1 MKNKLNKYIKELSL
15 NDKKTLTEKVA
26 KLFEEGGELAK
37 VVLPFEGA
45 YATNHRVTDKKRLLE
60 ECVDVFLVNQ
70 SIMYSLGFSDE
81 EFEDLVFEKA
91 QVWNT
96 LQVKEDRALANGD
109 TMPYEIH
116 VTVNAENGI
125 DVEQYKK
132 DCKKIGVKP
141 ILLELQNQS
150 GSTVMDD
157 VMTSSKIYGNNGEAF
172 DEMKRISN
180 SLKEKGYNVIR
191 EKIEASY
198 WHQKAPFIE
207 DGDSKMPEGCYF
219 ECHFN
224 VLCDYEKMT
233 ELSRIAKENNCHLSK
248 NIFKKL
254 DDNTF
259 TIMLTYRS
267 YTDMYEDFENNI
279 DNIKNILKSSNFKV
293 EKEIVEFS
301 IYDTK
306 LTHDSKWLESK

>member
-45 YATNHRVTDKKRLLE
+45 YATNHRVIDKKRLLE

-91 QVWNT
+91 QVWNN
-96 LQVKEDRALANGD
+96 LQVKEDRALVNGD

-132 DCKKIGVKP
+132 DCKNIGVKP

-150 GSTVMDD
+150 GSIVMDD

-198 WHQKAPFIE
+198 WHQKAPFKE
-207 DGDSKMPEGCYF
+207 DGDRIMPEGCYF

-224 VLCDYEKMT
+224 VLCDNEKMA

-279 DNIKNILKSSNFKV
+279 NTIKNILTSSNFKV

-306 LTHDSKWLESK
+306 LAHDSKWLESK